1 MPELVAS
8 QQSGS
13 GLDTAIKVLTIVKL
27 LIQTA
32 LWGIVLGTVI
42 YLLRHNPI
50 PKLIQGFQD
59 QMIDRFTTGG

>member
-1 MPELVAS
+1 MSELNVS
-8 QQSGS
+8 QQSES

-32 LWGIVLGTVI
+32 LWGIMLGTVI

-50 PKLIQGFQD
+50 PKLIEGFQD
-59 QMIDRFTTGG
+59 QVIDRFTTGG

>member
-8 QQSGS
+8 QHAES

-32 LWGIVLGTVI
+32 VWGIMLGLLI

-50 PKLIQGFQD
+50 PKLIEGFQN
-59 QMIDRFTTGG
+59 QVIDRFMTSG